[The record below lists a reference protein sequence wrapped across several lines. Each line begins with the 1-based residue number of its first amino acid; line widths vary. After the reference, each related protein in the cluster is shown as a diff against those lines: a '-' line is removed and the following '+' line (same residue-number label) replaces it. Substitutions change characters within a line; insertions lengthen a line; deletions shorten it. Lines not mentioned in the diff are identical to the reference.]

1 MNNFCPIKWRVVL
14 NIIIGVN
21 MAASTH
27 DISELIEHDINL
39 NIYPEVN
46 LDLDDAITEV
56 QFGDMHGNTLK
67 MLALLKTSGII
78 DIPKDKYDDFV
89 KLYTE
94 TYNLLEDHS
103 RKGQTANG
111 DVRYRSWK
119 EFAKYNPVFTE
130 EMKAQFET
138 ILASIHVINKD
149 RFVTFLG
156 DILSD
161 RGASDYLTLKLLAH
175 LKKEGMQYR
184 IIFSNHDLEFVW
196 QYERLL
202 KNSISRLDDRDDQ
215 IMYRFAMATD
225 RHQGASVHH
234 LLACVR
240 QEVITVD
247 ELTQIVRDAYYPHLE
262 LFGYS
267 LKEGSGIYFLSHAP
281 ISLKE
286 MASQVE
292 QKFDIT
298 INTTNRKQFAKS
310 IDKLNEQFKQ
320 ILLDGEFTSA
330 APWYDDAKKRQNAIY
345 QIVWSRHISTDSRP
359 LRETDFDTLK
369 PVIFVHG
376 HSMDKRG
383 ANPRPGVL
391 TLDDI
396 VGKDMSY
403 HSGAVYIAALA
414 HTELKSSL
422 EASEVTTPRASIFR
436 FYSPDAKRLDSVVL
450 PSLVNDEPRI

>member
-1 MNNFCPIKWRVVL
+1 
-14 NIIIGVN
+14 

-27 DISELIEHDINL
+27 DISGLIAHDINL
-39 NIYPEVN
+39 NTYPEVD
-46 LDLDDAITEV
+46 LGLDDAITEV

-67 MLALLKTSGII
+67 ILALLKSTGII

-89 KLYTE
+89 KLYTD
-94 TYNLLEDHS
+94 TYNLMEDHS
-103 RKGQTANG
+103 RKGQTTNG
-111 DVRYRSWK
+111 DLRYRTWK
-119 EFAKYNPVFTE
+119 RFTKENPVFTA
-130 EMKAQFET
+130 EMNIQFEA
-138 ILASIHVINKD
+138 ILASIHVINKE

-202 KNSISRLDDRDDQ
+202 SEPVSRLDDRDDQ
-215 IMYRFAMATD
+215 IMYRYAMSTD

-240 QEVITVD
+240 QEVISLD
-247 ELTQIVRDAYYPHLE
+247 ELTQIVREAYYPHLE

-267 LKEGSGIYFLSHAP
+267 LKKVGDGLYVLSHAP
-281 ISLKE
+281 MSLNE

-298 INTTNRKQFAKS
+298 INTNNRKKFAQS
-310 IDKLNEQFKQ
+310 IDKLNTQFKQ
-320 ILLDGEFTSA
+320 ILLDSEFTSA
-330 APWYDDAKKRQNAIY
+330 APWQDDASKRQNPIY
-345 QIVWSRHISTDSRP
+345 QIVWSRHVSSDSKP

-369 PVIFVHG
+369 PVTFIHG

-391 TLDDI
+391 TLDDV
-396 VGKDMSY
+396 VGKDMSC
-403 HSGAVYIAALA
+403 HSGIVFIAALA
-414 HTELKSSL
+414 HTELKSTL
-422 EASEVTTPRASIFR
+422 EVSEAATPKASRYR
-436 FYSPDAKRLDSVVL
+436 FYSPEAIRLESGVLSSVV
-450 PSLVNDEPRI
+450 NNEPRA

>member
-1 MNNFCPIKWRVVL
+1 
-14 NIIIGVN
+14 

-27 DISELIEHDINL
+27 DISGLIAHDINL
-39 NIYPEVN
+39 NTYPEADLG
-46 LDLDDAITEV
+46 LDEAITEV

-89 KLYTE
+89 KLYTD
-94 TYNLLEDHS
+94 TYNLMEDHS
-103 RKGQTANG
+103 RKGQTSNG
-111 DVRYRSWK
+111 DSRYLAWK
-119 EFAKYNPVFTE
+119 RFAKKNPVFTE
-130 EMKAQFET
+130 EMNKQFEA
-138 ILASIHVINKD
+138 ILASIHVINKE

-156 DILSD
+156 DMLSD

-202 KNSISRLDDRDDQ
+202 SEPDSLRDDQDDQ
-215 IMYRFAMATD
+215 IMYRYAMATD

-240 QEVITVD
+240 QEVISLD

-262 LFGYS
+262 LFSYS
-267 LKEGSGIYFLSHAP
+267 LKKEGDGIYVLSHAP
-281 ISLKE
+281 MSLKE
-286 MASQVE
+286 MASQVAH
-292 QKFDIT
+292 KFDIT
-298 INTTNRKQFAKS
+298 INTSNRNQFAKS
-310 IDKLNEQFKQ
+310 IDTLNTQFKR
-320 ILLDGEFTSA
+320 ILLDGEFTFT
-330 APWYDDAKKRQNAIY
+330 APWQDDASKRKNPIY
-345 QIVWSRHISTDSRP
+345 QIVWSRNVSSDSRP
-359 LRETDFDTLK
+359 LRETDLDTLK

-376 HSMDKRG
+376 HSLDKRG

-391 TLDDI
+391 TLDDV
-396 VGKDMSY
+396 VGKDMSL
-403 HSGAVYIAALA
+403 HTGTVYIAALA

-422 EASEVTTPRASIFR
+422 EVSEVATPGALRYR
-436 FYSPDAKRLDSVVL
+436 FYSPEAKRLESGVPSSVVTH
-450 PSLVNDEPRI
+450 EPRV